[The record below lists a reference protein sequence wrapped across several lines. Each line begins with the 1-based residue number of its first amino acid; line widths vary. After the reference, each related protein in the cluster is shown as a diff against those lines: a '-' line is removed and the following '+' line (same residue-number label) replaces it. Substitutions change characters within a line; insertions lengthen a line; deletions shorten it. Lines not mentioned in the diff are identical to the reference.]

1 MPEET
6 PALHQLRAEEEI
18 ALRPIVTIGCLDC
31 LVPAHWTEL
40 VLLAEGRPL
49 AAFFLTSNAMI
60 FAIVLICQ

>member
-40 VLLAEGRPL
+40 VLLTEGRPL
-49 AAFFLTSNAMI
+49 AAFFN
-60 FAIVLICQ
+60 